1 MQLTKLIAYESPVL
15 QVFQD
20 CLRQSLARRNEAP
33 PEIPAYTALKQRHTA
48 QSNLLQATPSNVG
61 STSAQAEPVRQTRAV
76 LSGNS
81 DNPRSLAAEQRG
93 PPRSLVGSVVPAT
106 GLQQRPRPPQQR
118 VSDLEQGMALLNTR
132 NPLSPNNGPGVSVA
146 PASNQ
151 SPSNGMSS
159 SDKRATNAGQSTSK
173 PATPWD
179 LISPQQQYL
188 GNQFYR
194 RRVQSTPI
202 SGQQRPGAGYPP
214 PQRDL
219 DSVPTL
225 SSPVRAR
232 EAAVS
237 PQ

>member
-20 CLRQSLARRNEAP
+20 CLRQTVARRNEAP

-48 QSNLLQATPSNVG
+48 QANLLQATPSNIG
-61 STSAQAEPVRQTRAV
+61 STSAQAELVRQTRAV
-76 LSGNS
+76 LPGNS
-81 DNPRSLAAEQRG
+81 DDPRFLAAEQRS
-93 PPRSLVGSVVPAT
+93 PPRSLVGSVMSAT
-106 GLQQRPRPPQQR
+106 GLPQRTRLQQQR
-118 VSDLEQGMALLNTR
+118 VSDVEQGMVLLNTG
-132 NPLSPNNGPGVSVA
+132 NLLSPNNGPGVRVA

-159 SDKRATNAGQSTSK
+159 NDQRATNAGQSASK
-173 PATPWD
+173 PATPRD
-179 LISPQQQYL
+179 LISPLQQSSGDQV
-188 GNQFYR
+188 YR

-214 PQRDL
+214 PQRDF
-219 DSVPTL
+219 DFVPRL

-232 EAAVS
+232 EAAS
-237 PQ
+237 NPQ